1 MNILLAESYEPAA
14 AMLREY
20 LAAAGHGV
28 QHSASGPD
36 TLTLAQTGRFDAIL
50 MSADMPGFDG
60 PEVACRIRALPGE
73 AAQVPIV
80 AFTPFAVQQ
89 VADRCR
95 ASGVDAVVTE
105 PMGIGD
111 LVDLLAHTVRERT
124 PA

>member
-1 MNILLAESYEPAA
+1 MRS
-14 AMLREY
+14 
-20 LAAAGHGV
+20 GHV
-28 QHSASGPD
+28 V
-36 TLTLAQTGRFDAIL
+36 

-60 PEVACRIRALPGE
+60 PEVAYRIRALPGE

>member
-14 AMLREY
+14 AMLREH

-36 TLTLAQTGRFDAIL
+36 TLSLAQTGCFDAIL

-60 PEVACRIRALPGE
+60 PEVAYRIRTLPGE
-73 AAQVPIV
+73 AAQVPII
-80 AFTPFAVQQ
+80 AFTPYAVQQ
-89 VADRCR
+89 VTDRCM
-95 ASGVDAVVTE
+95 ASGVNAVVTE
-105 PMGIGD
+105 PMGLSD
-111 LVDLLAHTVRERT
+111 LVDLIGRSVRGRE